1 MVANLLGENKSE
13 RINKKSPKKAQE
25 EKIDFRNFMCYNVVA
40 LETMWY

>member
-13 RINKKSPKKAQE
+13 HINKKSPKKAQE
-25 EKIDFRNFMCYNVVA
+25 EKIDFQNFMCYNVVA